1 MKTPCS
7 RLLVVTGLTLL
18 AGYAAGL
25 TAGCAPPEADPGD
38 ILMDPDPDK
47 APADPNRLVP
57 SPAEAA
63 AAAALVSTR
72 LYETTVPRDY
82 SDARSWPLVVL
93 LHGYG
98 ASAGAQDLLFGLG
111 REAGRLGYLLALP
124 DGTVD
129 STGKRFW
136 NATDACCDQGKTG
149 VDDVAYLDAVITDM
163 AARFRIDRRR
173 VFLVGH
179 SNGGFMSY
187 RMACDRSPR
196 IAAIVSLAGANFADP
211 ARCRPSE
218 PVAVLQVH
226 GDQDSTVPYQGGS
239 SGMRTI
245 PSARQ
250 SAEHF
255 AKAAGCAASPV
266 SDSPIDVDSDLAGSE
281 TTVQRWPGCPRGGA
295 ELWTIGGGGHVPQ
308 LQRPGWAEQVW
319 TWLSAHAKPQ

>member
-136 NATDACCDQGKTG
+136 NATDACCDFARAG
-149 VDDVAYLDAVITDM
+149 VDDVGYVDAIIDDVS
-163 AARFRIDRRR
+163 ARYAVDPRRI
-173 VFLVGH
+173 FLIGH
-179 SNGGFMSY
+179 SNGGFMAH
-187 RMACDRSPR
+187 RMACDRSNR
-196 IAAIVSLAGANFADP
+196 IAAIVSLAGATQNVAS
-211 ARCRPSE
+211 RCAPSE
-218 PVAVLQVH
+218 PVSVLQVH
-226 GDQDSTVPYQGGS
+226 GTADATIDYNGGVNGGAAYPGAATTVARWATYNRCSST
-239 SGMRTI
+239 RT
-245 PSARQ
+245 
-250 SAEHF
+250 
-255 AKAAGCAASPV
+255 AGAS
-266 SDSPIDVDSDLAGSE
+266 IDIDMNLEGAE
-281 TTVQRWPGCPRGGA
+281 TTVERHDGCMGGAA
-295 ELWTIGGGGHVPQ
+295 ELWTITGGSHA
-308 LQRPGWAEQVW
+308 PGFNAQWSNLALA
-319 TWLSAHAKPQ
+319 WLLAHPKPGP